1 MTPAGRRDKGATG
14 EREVIK
20 LLEDELGL
28 KLTRNPLQS
37 HRGGRDV
44 IEDIEQ
50 MQKPIPFAIEV
61 KRQEAEALAKW
72 WSQTCLQGEKSGRI
86 PVLFY
91 RASRKPWNVV
101 VEAHY
106 VNPVI
111 WPVRRRE
118 GIMMAV
124 PTAIQW
130 MREKLNGA

>member
-72 WSQTCLQGEKSGRI
+72 WSQTCLQGEK
-86 PVLFY
+86 
-91 RASRKPWNVV
+91 PWNVV